1 MGSMSSGWCVV
12 LNTESWSNLR
22 GMREFLVLLSVHG
35 RLVVDL
41 EKCCRH

>member
-1 MGSMSSGWCVV
+1 MSGCWCVV
-12 LNTESWSNLR
+12 LNMESWLNLC
-22 GMREFLVLLSVHG
+22 GMLEFSMLQSAHG